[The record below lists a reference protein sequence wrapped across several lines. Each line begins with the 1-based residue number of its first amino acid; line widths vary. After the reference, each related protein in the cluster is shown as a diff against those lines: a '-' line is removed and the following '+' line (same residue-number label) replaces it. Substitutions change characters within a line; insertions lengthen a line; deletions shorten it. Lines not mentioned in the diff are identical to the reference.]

1 MGDTP
6 QDGLIAVVKRDC
18 PTCELTASVLG
29 ELARRGG
36 LQVYTQDDPDFPEAV
51 PGRIDD
57 TGLDVSHRLKI
68 EVVPT
73 LIRMQQGREV
83 DRTYRWHRRAGTGA
97 AGVTAGLRRE
107 ECRAG
112 DHRAVENPLQRD
124 RAQIASHRD
133 RRRRGRPGGDVRAR
147 LVGWAAARS

>member
-83 DRTYRWHRRAGTGA
+83 DRTYGWDRSCRR
-97 AGVTAGLRRE
+97 
-107 ECRAG
+107 
-112 DHRAVENPLQRD
+112 H
-124 RAQIASHRD
+124 
-133 RRRRGRPGGDVRAR
+133 GR
-147 LVGWAAARS
+147 AAARRMSSRGSSSG